1 MADWIAPLRRVPVR
15 IAADQI
21 LFLDMRD
28 PVGRDVLRDSPYDR
42 HPWEPDEQHVMRRIV
57 RAGEIAFD
65 IGAHFGEHS
74 VLLADLVGPT
84 GRVFAFEPNPDRLD
98 ALRRTVTQR
107 GNGQVLPFA
116 VADAPG
122 TALLHVPEYHLA
134 ASLADWTQNRVG
146 PVRTVQCERI
156 ALDALVARG
165 VVPQPDFVKCDVEGA
180 ELLVFRGAVR
190 MLDRPDAPIVMFEAN
205 LPGARAFGFSIA
217 ASMEFLARLQAPG
230 YSFFWVQPQGT
241 LVPVRELRPDVE
253 LFNLVAVPASKR
265 ERIAGC

>member
-28 PVGRDVLRDSPYDR
+28 AVCRDILRDSPYDH
-42 HPWEPDEQHVMRRIV
+42 HPWEPDEQQVMRRIV
-57 RAGEIAFD
+57 RRGEIAFD

-74 VLLADLVGPT
+74 VLLADLVGPH
-84 GRVFAFEPNPDRLD
+84 GRVFAFEPNPERLD

-122 TALLHVPEYHLA
+122 TALLYVPEYHVA

-146 PVRTVQCERI
+146 RVQTIPCERI
-156 ALDALVARG
+156 SLDALIANG
-165 VVPQPDFVKCDVEGA
+165 AVPQPDFVKCDVEGA

-190 MLDRPDAPIVMFEAN
+190 MLDRPDAPIVMYEAN

-217 ASMEFLARLQAPG
+217 ASTEFLAQLRAPG
-230 YSFFWVQPQGT
+230 YSFFWIQPQGT
-241 LVPVRELRPDVE
+241 LRPVRELQPGVE

-265 ERIAGC
+265 ERVTVC

>member
-42 HPWEPDEQHVMRRIV
+42 HP
-57 RAGEIAFD
+57 
-65 IGAHFGEHS
+65 
-74 VLLADLVGPT
+74 
-84 GRVFAFEPNPDRLD
+84 
-98 ALRRTVTQR
+98 
-107 GNGQVLPFA
+107 
-116 VADAPG
+116 
-122 TALLHVPEYHLA
+122 
-134 ASLADWTQNRVG
+134 
-146 PVRTVQCERI
+146 CERI

-205 LPGARAFGFSIA
+205 LPGARAFGVSIA

-265 ERIAGC
+265 ERIPVS